1 MYYHACIPQR
11 AFVIFYGQR
20 NAGKPRVGY
29 YAGAGLREFVKVRKY
44 GWLKTGKSLN
54 KGQNV

>member
-44 GWLKTGKSLN
+44 G
-54 KGQNV
+54 